1 MAFMIGLR
9 SAEATTWARSS
20 KLPNDN
26 AHADERVC
34 YTQCGNNPIKKEAMS
49 MSHGLADHPW
59 GVQNQGAF
67 GRRSKGARVVR
78 VRLDSLI
85 LPGKAG

>member
-9 SAEATTWARSS
+9 SAEAVGARPS

-34 YTQCGNNPIKKEAMS
+34 YTQCGNNPIKKEATS

-59 GVQNQGAF
+59 GVQI
-67 GRRSKGARVVR
+67 KV
-78 VRLDSLI
+78 LL
-85 LPGKAG
+85 AGDPKERAW